1 MRISDWSSDVCSSDL
16 EDAHY
21 TREEMVAGLAE
32 AKRFRKRSAS
42 HAQGAEGIL
51 NAVLGG
57 VSSIEH
63 GIFMDDECLA
73 AMLERG
79 TFLVPPLAAV
89 HNIVGNRDKGI
100 PMWAVEKAERV
111 YEIHKVAFRRFYEAG
126 GKIAMGTDAGT
137 PFNLHGENARELQ
150 DRKST
155 RL

>member
-1 MRISDWSSDVCSSDL
+1 MPGFCGIMKILFWCVKQKTAYELRISDWSSDVCSSDL
-16 EDAHY
+16 
-21 TREEMVAGLAE
+21 
-32 AKRFRKRSAS
+32 
-42 HAQGAEGIL
+42 
-51 NAVLGG
+51 
-57 VSSIEH
+57 

-126 GKIAMGTDAGT
+126 
-137 PFNLHGENARELQ
+137 Q
-150 DRKST
+150 DRHGHRCRHPVQPAWRSEERRGGKEWVSPCDV
-155 RL
+155 RW